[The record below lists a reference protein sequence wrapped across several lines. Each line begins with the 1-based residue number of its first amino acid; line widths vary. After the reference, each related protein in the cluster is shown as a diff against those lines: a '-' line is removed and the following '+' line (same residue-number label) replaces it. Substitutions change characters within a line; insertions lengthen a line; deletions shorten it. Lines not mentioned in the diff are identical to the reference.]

1 MPLDAITIYA
11 LSLELKAQAEGAKI
25 DRIQQ
30 PEKDVLLLTLRTHEG
45 NRRLLIS
52 ASASGA
58 RVHFTE
64 EKPENPAEAP
74 MFCML
79 LRKHLVGARIRA
91 VEQPQMERLLLFRLS
106 AWDEMGDES
115 EKTLVVEMI
124 GRSANII
131 LVGPDGRIVD
141 CLRRMEYGGEGRGV
155 LPGLVYRL
163 PPKQDKTPFFS
174 CEESMLHDK
183 LFAIDRNA
191 EWDQALLRSF
201 SGLSPLICRE
211 LVWRSRGEM
220 ERLEENAIALRETVQ
235 AAEFVPVLISLD
247 GTAKDFSFMTVNQY
261 GERATIERF
270 ESFSRLLDAFY
281 ARRDRIESRRRRSRE
296 LMRAV
301 KTAQER
307 LQRKL
312 IAQRQ
317 ELQQTADREEVR
329 REAELITAN
338 IYRTKKGQRELVCE
352 NYFEEACPEIHI
364 PLDPLKTPQQNAAAR
379 FREFSR
385 KKAAEE
391 HLTVLIAQ
399 GEKEGDYLAAVMDE
413 IERAETERDLSDIR
427 RELAATGYVKK
438 SGGKKPDR
446 NKPQAPMRFLSTD
459 GFEILV
465 GRSNVQNDEITFHL
479 ARRTDLWLH
488 VQKLH
493 GSHVII
499 RTDGIELPPKTLEEA
514 AALAAYYSQGREAGT
529 IPVDITQVRNVKKP
543 SGAMPGAV
551 LYTDYSTLFIRADE
565 ALAAKLKV

>member
-11 LSLELKAQAEGAKI
+11 LSLEVKAQAEGAKI

-64 EKPENPAEAP
+64 EKPENPTEAP

-106 AWDEMGDES
+106 ARDEMGDES

-281 ARRDRIESRRRRSRE
+281 AHRDRIESRRRRSRE

-352 NYFEEACPEIHI
+352 NYFEETCPEIHI

-499 RTDGIELPPKTLEEA
+499 RTDGVELPPKTLEEA

-529 IPVDITQVRNVKKP
+529 IPIDITQVRNVKKP